1 MADKIRI
8 YQLAKELGVESKTM
22 LTILDDIG
30 VDYKTHSS
38 SLDSETAETVRQLV
52 AESGGKPADVVAAA
66 GESGADEAVV
76 ATPEPTPP
84 TEEPAATEVASDA
97 PLRAPVVTVMGHVDH
112 GKTSLLDFIRQ
123 TAVAEREAG
132 GITQHIGAYQAD
144 TAHGII
150 TFLDT
155 PGHEAFTTIRQR
167 GANATDIAVIVVAA
181 DDSIMPQTREAIAH
195 ARAAKVPII
204 VAVNKIDLPQAN
216 PAKVKQDLIQVE
228 LVPEEFGGDTIVV
241 ELSATTGQGV
251 NELLEMISLVAEVED
266 LRASPNGPARGI
278 VIESILDRRAGV
290 LATILVQEGQLSVG
304 DIIESGE
311 VWARIRRLTDSAGNQ
326 LREAGPSVPV
336 QVLGFSDQP
345 SARGAGQ
352 RSRCRRDRQSPRER
366 AP

>member
-1 MADKIRI
+1 
-8 YQLAKELGVESKTM
+8 
-22 LTILDDIG
+22 
-30 VDYKTHSS
+30 
-38 SLDSETAETVRQLV
+38 
-52 AESGGKPADVVAAA
+52 
-66 GESGADEAVV
+66 
-76 ATPEPTPP
+76 
-84 TEEPAATEVASDA
+84 
-97 PLRAPVVTVMGHVDH
+97 MGHVDH

-123 TAVAEREAG
+123 TAVAEHEAG

-251 NELLEMISLVAEVED
+251 KELLEMISLVAEVED
-266 LRASPNGPARGI
+266 LRASPDGPARGI

-311 VWARIRRLTDSAGNQ
+311 VWARVRRLTDSAGNQ

-345 SARGAGQ
+345 SAGELVNEVDTDATAKARV
-352 RSRCRRDRQSPRER
+352 SERRDVRER
-366 AP
+366 EKRKDIGKKGNHPRRPLRQTQSESHQLATACRHPRFARGHTRCDRAGIRCHRRGRRRDHAGVGRCAQ